1 MGGASHSSI
10 HRPLAE
16 HRALF
21 LDCRSLSYN
30 RCMLS
35 FSDIESA
42 ATRINGI
49 AHRTPILTSRTLNAM
64 LGCEVFMKAEN
75 FQRMG
80 AFKFRGGYNAI
91 NALSDAERAR
101 GVFAFSSGNHA
112 QAVALSAQLHG
123 CKATILMPADA
134 PVAKLNATRG
144 YGAEVIT
151 YDRYKEDRQALATQL
166 SEERNAVLI
175 PPYDYL
181 PVMAGQGTC
190 GLEIAEDVPNLDALI
205 VCTGGGGFLSG
216 CTVAA
221 KALQPTIEVFG
232 AEPETGNDVQQSLR
246 RDAIVKIDVP
256 KTICDGQQTQA
267 VGKLPFE
274 VIRHQVKDVLIT
286 SDANV
291 IAAMRFAFE
300 RMKIV
305 LEPSGACALSA
316 LIENK
321 ARFAGK
327 RVAVTLSGGNIDFA
341 RFSQLLA

>member
-1 MGGASHSSI
+1 MLQFTDIQA
-10 HRPLAE
+10 A
-16 HRALF
+16 ALR
-21 LDCRSLSYN
+21 L
-30 RCMLS
+30 
-35 FSDIESA
+35 E
-42 ATRINGI
+42 GV
-49 AHRTPILTSRTLNAM
+49 AHRTPILTSQTLNAV

-91 NALSDAERAR
+91 NALTDAERAR

-112 QAVALSAQLHG
+112 QAVALAARLHG

-134 PVAKLNATRG
+134 PQMKLDATRG

-151 YDRYKEDRQALATQL
+151 YDRYRQDRSALARQL

-190 GLEIAEDVPNLDALI
+190 GLEIAEEIADLDALI

-221 KALQPTIEVFG
+221 KAVQPTIKVFG
-232 AEPETGNDVQQSLR
+232 AEPEAGNDVQQSLR
-246 RDAIVKIDVP
+246 SGQIVSIDVP

-267 VGKLPFE
+267 VGTHPWE
-274 VIRHQVKDVLIT
+274 VIRTMV
-286 SDANV
+286 SDILTAADATV
-291 IAAMRFAFE
+291 IDAMRFAFE
-300 RMKIV
+300 RMKLV
-305 LEPSGACALSA
+305 LEPSGACALAA
-316 LIENK
+316 LMENR
-321 ARFAGK
+321 ATFAGQ
-327 RVAVTLSGGNIDFA
+327 RVAVTLSGGNIDFG
-341 RFSQLLA
+341 RFSALLQTRA

>member
-1 MGGASHSSI
+1 MLQFTDIQA
-10 HRPLAE
+10 A
-16 HRALF
+16 ALR
-21 LDCRSLSYN
+21 L
-30 RCMLS
+30 
-35 FSDIESA
+35 E
-42 ATRINGI
+42 GV
-49 AHRTPILTSRTLNAM
+49 AHRTPILTSQTLNAM

-91 NALSDAERAR
+91 NALTDAERAR

-112 QAVALSAQLHG
+112 QAVALAARLHG

-134 PVAKLNATRG
+134 PQMKLDATRG

-151 YDRYKEDRQALATQL
+151 YDRYRQDRSALARQL

-190 GLEIAEDVPNLDALI
+190 GLEIAEEIADLDALI

-221 KALQPTIEVFG
+221 KAVQPTIKVFG
-232 AEPETGNDVQQSLR
+232 AEPEAGNDVQQSLR
-246 RDAIVKIDVP
+246 SGQIVSIDVP

-267 VGKLPFE
+267 VGTHPWE
-274 VIRHQVKDVLIT
+274 VIRTMV
-286 SDANV
+286 SDILTAADATV
-291 IAAMRFAFE
+291 IDAMRFAFE
-300 RMKIV
+300 RMKLV
-305 LEPSGACALSA
+305 LEPSGACALAA
-316 LIENK
+316 LMENR
-321 ARFAGK
+321 ATVAGQ
-327 RVAVTLSGGNIDFA
+327 RVAVTLSGGNIDFG
-341 RFSQLLA
+341 RFSALLQTRA